1 MTTTATTKAPL
12 PSGIVSYEDYVAK
25 NKTKGTGSA
34 SGAMDQGAFLT
45 LFTTQLK
52 NQNPLDPVKNEAF
65 VAQLA
70 QFSQLEATTSMKTS
84 LETMVQSMQGDKML
98 AGASMIGRKVAVP
111 NAPAVLL
118 GGQPIQ
124 ASVDLPNGADGV
136 QMQMLDSSGQVVRK
150 IIYGAQPSGS
160 MKLAWD
166 GMSDSGAAMPDGSY
180 TMQVLA
186 SAQGKALQP
195 VVNMLSTVRSVSNAG
210 TGDNT
215 WLLQVDG
222 GKSVSLADVKQ
233 IAY

>member
-1 MTTTATTKAPL
+1 MATTASTPKAPL
-12 PSGIVSYEDYVAK
+12 PSGIVSYEEYTAK
-25 NKTKGTGSA
+25 NKVKATSTT
-34 SGAMDQGAFLT
+34 MDQGAFLT

-70 QFSQLEATTSMKTS
+70 QFSQLEATTAMKTS
-84 LETMVQSMQGDKML
+84 METMVKSMQGDKML

-111 NAPAVLL
+111 NAPAMLL
-118 GGQPIQ
+118 GGQPVQ

-136 QMQMLDSSGQVVRK
+136 QMQIFDSRGQVVRK
-150 IIYGAQPSGS
+150 MIYPAQSPGS

-166 GMSDSGAAMPDGSY
+166 GMNDSGAAMPDGAY

-186 SAQGKALQP
+186 SSLGKAVQP
-195 VVNMLSTVRSVSNAG
+195 VVNMFSTVRSVSNAG

-215 WLLQVDG
+215 WLLEVDG
-222 GKSVSLADVKQ
+222 GKSVSLANVKQ

>member
-1 MTTTATTKAPL
+1 MATTASTPKAPL
-12 PSGIVSYEDYVAK
+12 PSGIVSYEEYTAK
-25 NKTKGTGSA
+25 NKVKATSTT
-34 SGAMDQGAFLT
+34 MDQGAFLT

-70 QFSQLEATTSMKTS
+70 QFSQLEATTAMKTS
-84 LETMVQSMQGDKML
+84 METMVQSMQGDKML

-111 NAPAVLL
+111 NAPAMLL
-118 GGQPIQ
+118 GGQPVQ

-136 QMQMLDSSGQVVRK
+136 QMQIMDGRGQVVRK
-150 IIYGAQPSGS
+150 MIYPAQSPGS

-166 GMSDSGAAMPDGSY
+166 GMSDSGAAMPDGAY

-186 SAQGKALQP
+186 SSLGKAVQP
-195 VVNMLSTVRSVSNAG
+195 VVNMFSTVRSVSNAG
-210 TGDNT
+210 TADNT
-215 WLLQVDG
+215 WLLEVDG
-222 GKSVSLADVKQ
+222 GKSVSLANVKQ

>member
-1 MTTTATTKAPL
+1 MATTASTPKAPL
-12 PSGIVSYEDYVAK
+12 PSGIISYEEYTAK
-25 NKTKGTGSA
+25 NKVKATSST
-34 SGAMDQGAFLT
+34 MDQGAFLT

-70 QFSQLEATTSMKTS
+70 QFSQLEATTSMKAS
-84 LETMVQSMQGDKML
+84 MEAMVQSMQGDKML
-98 AGASMIGRKVAVP
+98 AGAAMIGRKVAVP
-111 NAPAVLL
+111 NAPAMLL
-118 GGQPIQ
+118 GGQPVQ

-136 QMQMLDSSGQVVRK
+136 QMQIMDGRGQVVRK
-150 IIYGAQPSGS
+150 MIYPAQSPGS

-166 GMSDSGAAMPDGSY
+166 GMSDSGASMPDGAY

-186 SAQGKALQP
+186 SSLGKAVQP
-195 VVNMLSTVRSVSNAG
+195 VVNMFSTVRSVSNAG

-215 WLLQVDG
+215 WLLEVDG
-222 GKSVSLADVKQ
+222 GKSVSLANVKQ

>member
-1 MTTTATTKAPL
+1 MATTASTSKAPL
-12 PSGIVSYEDYVAK
+12 PSGIISYEDYTAK
-25 NKTKGTGSA
+25 NKVKATSTT
-34 SGAMDQGAFLT
+34 MDQGAFLT

-70 QFSQLEATTSMKTS
+70 QFSQLEATTSMKAS
-84 LETMVQSMQGDKML
+84 MEAMVQSMQGDKML
-98 AGASMIGRKVAVP
+98 AGAAMIGRKVAVP
-111 NAPAVLL
+111 NAPAMLL
-118 GGQPIQ
+118 GGQPVQ

-136 QMQMLDSSGQVVRK
+136 QMKILDNRGQVVRK
-150 IIYGAQPSGS
+150 MIYPAQTPGS

-166 GMSDSGAAMPDGSY
+166 GMSDTGASMPDGAY

-186 SAQGKALQP
+186 SSLGKAVQP
-195 VVNMLSTVRSVSNAG
+195 TVNMFSTVRSVSNAG

-215 WLLQVDG
+215 WLLEVDG
-222 GKSVSLADVKQ
+222 GKSVSLANVKQ

>member
-1 MTTTATTKAPL
+1 MATTASTPKAPL
-12 PSGIVSYEDYVAK
+12 PSGIISYEEYTAK
-25 NKTKGTGSA
+25 NKVKATSTT
-34 SGAMDQGAFLT
+34 MDQGAFLT

-70 QFSQLEATTSMKTS
+70 QFSQLEATTAMKTS
-84 LETMVQSMQGDKML
+84 METMVKSMQGDKML

-111 NAPAVLL
+111 NAPAMLL
-118 GGQPIQ
+118 GGQPVQ

-136 QMQMLDSSGQVVRK
+136 QMQIFDSRGQVVRK
-150 IIYGAQPSGS
+150 MIYPAQSPGS

-166 GMSDSGAAMPDGSY
+166 GMSDSGASMPDGAY

-186 SAQGKALQP
+186 SSLGKAVQP
-195 VVNMLSTVRSVSNAG
+195 VVNMFSTVRSVSNAG
-210 TGDNT
+210 TADNT
-215 WLLQVDG
+215 WLLEVDG

>member
-1 MTTTATTKAPL
+1 MATTASTPKAPL
-12 PSGIVSYEDYVAK
+12 PSGIISYEDYTAK
-25 NKTKGTGSA
+25 NKVKATSTT
-34 SGAMDQGAFLT
+34 MDQGAFLT

-70 QFSQLEATTSMKTS
+70 QFSQLEATTSMKAS
-84 LETMVQSMQGDKML
+84 MEAMVQSMQGDKML
-98 AGASMIGRKVAVP
+98 AGAAMIGRKVAVP
-111 NAPAVLL
+111 NAPAMLL
-118 GGQPIQ
+118 GGQPVQ

-136 QMQMLDSSGQVVRK
+136 QMKIMDNRGQVVRK
-150 IIYGAQPSGS
+150 LIYPAQSPGS

-166 GMSDSGAAMPDGSY
+166 GMSDTGAAMPDGAY

-186 SAQGKALQP
+186 SSLGKAVQP
-195 VVNMLSTVRSVSNAG
+195 VVNMFSTVRSVSNAG

-215 WLLQVDG
+215 WLLEVDG
-222 GKSVSLADVKQ
+222 GKSVSLANVKQ

>member
-1 MTTTATTKAPL
+1 MATTASTPKAPL
-12 PSGIVSYEDYVAK
+12 PSGIISYEEYTAK
-25 NKTKGTGSA
+25 NKVKATSTT
-34 SGAMDQGAFLT
+34 MDQGAFLT

-70 QFSQLEATTSMKTS
+70 QFSQLEATTAMKTS
-84 LETMVQSMQGDKML
+84 METMVQSMQGDKML

-111 NAPAVLL
+111 NAPAMLL
-118 GGQPIQ
+118 GGQPVQ

-136 QMQMLDSSGQVVRK
+136 QMQIMDGRGQVVRK
-150 IIYGAQPSGS
+150 MIYPAQSPGS

-166 GMSDSGAAMPDGSY
+166 GMSDSGAAMPDGAY

-186 SAQGKALQP
+186 SSLGKAVQP
-195 VVNMLSTVRSVSNAG
+195 VVNMFSTVRSVSNAG
-210 TGDNT
+210 TADNT
-215 WLLQVDG
+215 WLLEVDG
-222 GKSVSLADVKQ
+222 GKSVSLANVKQ

>member
-1 MTTTATTKAPL
+1 MATTASTPKAPL
-12 PSGIVSYEDYVAK
+12 PSGIVSYEDYIAK
-25 NKTKGTGSA
+25 NKVKATSTT
-34 SGAMDQGAFLT
+34 MDQGAFLT

-70 QFSQLEATTSMKTS
+70 QFSQLEATTSMKAS
-84 LETMVQSMQGDKML
+84 MEAMVQSMQGDKML
-98 AGASMIGRKVAVP
+98 AGAAMIGRKVAVP
-111 NAPAVLL
+111 NAPAMLL
-118 GGQPIQ
+118 GGQPVQ

-136 QMQMLDSSGQVVRK
+136 QMQIFDSRGQVVRK
-150 IIYGAQPSGS
+150 LVYPAQSPGS

-166 GMSDSGAAMPDGSY
+166 GMSDSGASMPDGAY

-186 SAQGKALQP
+186 SSLGKAVQP
-195 VVNMLSTVRSVSNAG
+195 VVNMFSTVRSVSNAG
-210 TGDNT
+210 TADNT
-215 WLLQVDG
+215 WLLEVDG

>member
-1 MTTTATTKAPL
+1 
-12 PSGIVSYEDYVAK
+12 
-25 NKTKGTGSA
+25 
-34 SGAMDQGAFLT
+34 MDQGAFLT

-70 QFSQLEATTSMKTS
+70 QFSQLEATTAMKTS
-84 LETMVQSMQGDKML
+84 MENMAKSMQGDKML

-111 NAPAVLL
+111 NAPAMLL
-118 GGQPIQ
+118 GGQPVQ

-136 QMQMLDSSGQVVRK
+136 QMQILDNRGQVVRK
-150 IIYGAQPSGS
+150 LIYPAQTPGS

-166 GMSDSGAAMPDGSY
+166 GMSDSGASMPDGAY

-186 SAQGKALQP
+186 SSLGKAVQP
-195 VVNMLSTVRSVSNAG
+195 TVNMFSTVRSVSSAG

-215 WLLQVDG
+215 WLLEVDG

>member
-1 MTTTATTKAPL
+1 MATTASTPKAPL
-12 PSGIVSYEDYVAK
+12 PSGIVSYEDYIAK
-25 NKTKGTGSA
+25 NKVKATSTT
-34 SGAMDQGAFLT
+34 MDQGAFLT

-70 QFSQLEATTSMKTS
+70 QFSQLEATTSMKAS
-84 LETMVQSMQGDKML
+84 MEAMVQSMQGDKML
-98 AGASMIGRKVAVP
+98 AGAAMIGRKVAVP
-111 NAPAVLL
+111 NAPAMLL
-118 GGQPIQ
+118 DGQPVQ

-136 QMQMLDSSGQVVRK
+136 QMQILDSRGQVVRK
-150 IIYGAQPSGS
+150 LVYPAQSPGS

-166 GMSDSGAAMPDGSY
+166 GMSDSGASMPDGAY

-186 SAQGKALQP
+186 SSLGKAVQP
-195 VVNMLSTVRSVSNAG
+195 VVNMFSTVRSVSSAG

-215 WLLQVDG
+215 WLLEVDG
-222 GKSVSLADVKQ
+222 GKSVSLANVKQ

>member
-1 MTTTATTKAPL
+1 MATTASTPKAPL
-12 PSGIVSYEDYVAK
+12 PSGIISYEEYTAK
-25 NKTKGTGSA
+25 NKVKATSTT
-34 SGAMDQGAFLT
+34 MDQGAFLT

-70 QFSQLEATTSMKTS
+70 QFSQLEATTAMKTS
-84 LETMVQSMQGDKML
+84 METMVKSMQGDKML

-111 NAPAVLL
+111 NAPAMLL
-118 GGQPIQ
+118 GGQPVQ

-136 QMQMLDSSGQVVRK
+136 QMQIMDGRGQVVRK
-150 IIYGAQPSGS
+150 MIYPAQPPGS

-166 GMSDSGAAMPDGSY
+166 GMSDSGASMPDGAY

-186 SAQGKALQP
+186 SSLGKAVQP
-195 VVNMLSTVRSVSNAG
+195 VVNMFSTVRSVSNAG

-215 WLLQVDG
+215 WLLEVDG
-222 GKSVSLADVKQ
+222 GKSVSLANVKQ

>member
-1 MTTTATTKAPL
+1 L
-12 PSGIVSYEDYVAK
+12 PSGIVSYEDYIAK
-25 NKTKGTGSA
+25 NKVKATSTT
-34 SGAMDQGAFLT
+34 MDQGAFLT

-84 LETMVQSMQGDKML
+84 METMVQSMQGDKML

-111 NAPAVLL
+111 NAPAMLL
-118 GGQPIQ
+118 GGQPVQ

-136 QMQMLDSSGQVVRK
+136 QMKIFDSRGQVVRK
-150 IIYGAQPSGS
+150 LIYPAQTPGS

-166 GMSDSGAAMPDGSY
+166 GMSDSGAAMPDGAY

-186 SAQGKALQP
+186 SSLGKAVQP
-195 VVNMLSTVRSVSNAG
+195 TVNMFSTVRSVSSAG

-215 WLLQVDG
+215 WLLEVDG

>member
-1 MTTTATTKAPL
+1 MATTATTPKAPL
-12 PSGIVSYEDYVAK
+12 PSGIVSYEDYIAK
-25 NKTKGTGSA
+25 NKVKATSTT
-34 SGAMDQGAFLT
+34 MDQGAFLT

-70 QFSQLEATTSMKTS
+70 QFSQLEATTAMKTS
-84 LETMVQSMQGDKML
+84 METMVQSMQGDKML
-98 AGASMIGRKVAVP
+98 AGAAMIGRKVAVP
-111 NAPAVLL
+111 NAPAMLL
-118 GGQPIQ
+118 GGQPVQ
-124 ASVDLPNGADGV
+124 ASVYLPNGADGV
-136 QMQMLDSSGQVVRK
+136 QMQILDSKGQVVRK
-150 IIYGAQPSGS
+150 LVYPAQTPGS

-166 GMSDSGAAMPDGSY
+166 GMSDSGASMPDGAY

-186 SAQGKALQP
+186 SSMGKAVQP
-195 VVNMLSTVRSVSNAG
+195 TVNMFSTVRSVSSAG

-215 WLLQVDG
+215 WLLEVDG

>member
-1 MTTTATTKAPL
+1 MATTASTPKAPL
-12 PSGIVSYEDYVAK
+12 PSGIISYEDYTAK
-25 NKTKGTGSA
+25 NKVKATSTT
-34 SGAMDQGAFLT
+34 MDQGAFLT

-70 QFSQLEATTSMKTS
+70 QFSQLEATTAMKASM
-84 LETMVQSMQGDKML
+84 ETMVQSMQGDKML
-98 AGASMIGRKVAVP
+98 AGAAMIGRKVAVP
-111 NAPAVLL
+111 NAPAMLL
-118 GGQPIQ
+118 GGQPVQ

-136 QMQMLDSSGQVVRK
+136 QMKILDNRGQVVRK
-150 IIYGAQPSGS
+150 MIYPAQSPGS

-166 GMSDSGAAMPDGSY
+166 GMSDTGASMPDGAY

-186 SAQGKALQP
+186 SSLGKAVQP
-195 VVNMLSTVRSVSNAG
+195 VVNMFSTVRSVSNAG

-215 WLLQVDG
+215 WLLEVDD

>member
-1 MTTTATTKAPL
+1 
-12 PSGIVSYEDYVAK
+12 
-25 NKTKGTGSA
+25 
-34 SGAMDQGAFLT
+34 MDQGAFLT

-70 QFSQLEATTSMKTS
+70 QFSQLEATTAMKTS
-84 LETMVQSMQGDKML
+84 METMVQSMQGDKML

-111 NAPAVLL
+111 NAPAMLL
-118 GGQPIQ
+118 GGQPVQ

-136 QMQMLDSSGQVVRK
+136 QMQIMDGRGQVVRK
-150 IIYGAQPSGS
+150 MIYPAQSPGS

-166 GMSDSGAAMPDGSY
+166 GMSDSGASMPDGAY

-186 SAQGKALQP
+186 SSLGKAVQP
-195 VVNMLSTVRSVSNAG
+195 VVNMFSTVRSVSNAG
-210 TGDNT
+210 TADNT
-215 WLLQVDG
+215 WLLEVDG
-222 GKSVSLADVKQ
+222 GKSVSLANVKQ

>member
-1 MTTTATTKAPL
+1 MATTASTPKAPL
-12 PSGIVSYEDYVAK
+12 PSGIVSYEEYTAK
-25 NKTKGTGSA
+25 NKVKATSTT
-34 SGAMDQGAFLT
+34 MDQGAFLT

-70 QFSQLEATTSMKTS
+70 QFSQLEATTAMKTS
-84 LETMVQSMQGDKML
+84 METMVQSMQGDKML

-111 NAPAVLL
+111 NAPAMLL
-118 GGQPIQ
+118 GGQPVQ

-136 QMQMLDSSGQVVRK
+136 QMQIMDGRGQVVRK
-150 IIYGAQPSGS
+150 MIYPAQSPGS

-166 GMSDSGAAMPDGSY
+166 GMSDSGAAMPDGAY

-186 SAQGKALQP
+186 SSLGKAVQP
-195 VVNMLSTVRSVSNAG
+195 VVNMFSTVRSVSNAG
-210 TGDNT
+210 TADNT
-215 WLLQVDG
+215 WLLEVDG

>member
-1 MTTTATTKAPL
+1 MATTASTPKAPL
-12 PSGIVSYEDYVAK
+12 PSGIISYEEYTAK
-25 NKTKGTGSA
+25 NKVKATSST
-34 SGAMDQGAFLT
+34 MDQGAFLT

-70 QFSQLEATTSMKTS
+70 QFSQLEATTAMKTS
-84 LETMVQSMQGDKML
+84 METMVQSMQGDKML

-111 NAPAVLL
+111 NAPAMLL
-118 GGQPIQ
+118 GGQPVQ

-136 QMQMLDSSGQVVRK
+136 QMQIFDSRGQVVRK
-150 IIYGAQPSGS
+150 MIYPAQSPGS

-166 GMSDSGAAMPDGSY
+166 GMSDSGASMPDGAY

-186 SAQGKALQP
+186 SSLGKAVQP
-195 VVNMLSTVRSVSNAG
+195 VVNMFSTVRSVSNAG
-210 TGDNT
+210 TSDNT
-215 WLLQVDG
+215 WLLEVDG
-222 GKSVSLADVKQ
+222 GKSVNLADVKQ

>member
-1 MTTTATTKAPL
+1 MATTASTPKAPL
-12 PSGIVSYEDYVAK
+12 PSGIVSYEDYIAK
-25 NKTKGTGSA
+25 NKVKATSTT
-34 SGAMDQGAFLT
+34 MDQGAFLT

-84 LETMVQSMQGDKML
+84 METMVKSMQGDKML

-111 NAPAVLL
+111 NAPAMLL
-118 GGQPIQ
+118 GGQPVQ
-124 ASVDLPNGADGV
+124 ASVDLPNGAEGV
-136 QMQMLDSSGQVVRK
+136 QMQIFDSRGQVVRK
-150 IIYGAQPSGS
+150 LVYPAQSPGA

-166 GMSDSGAAMPDGSY
+166 GMSDSGASMPDGAY

-186 SAQGKALQP
+186 SSLGKAVQP
-195 VVNMLSTVRSVSNAG
+195 VVNMFSTVRSVSSAG

-215 WLLQVDG
+215 WLLEVDG